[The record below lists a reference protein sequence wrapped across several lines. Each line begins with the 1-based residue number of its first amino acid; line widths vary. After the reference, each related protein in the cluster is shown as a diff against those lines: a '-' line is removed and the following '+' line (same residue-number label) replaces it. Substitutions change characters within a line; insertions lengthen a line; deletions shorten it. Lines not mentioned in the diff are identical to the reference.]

1 MGPGSV
7 KRGTSPSSSFRFP
20 SLSFSLSRVS
30 LCFEARVIICEREI
44 GEREEVLNVGNS
56 QSEADRG
63 AEASAMISQLFV
75 LSLRGD
81 NIIFRDCESPSHT
94 FIWRCHHLLFHISTN
109 RDNTYIL
116 LKYTWEIRPLYMSFC
131 QQRIQSPQAETAL
144 VGALRALEGIV
155 SAFVERDQ
163 QGPPLYER
171 IDFYFYARVISI
183 NSTTIRSEVEWKESS
198 IMLMIEVF

>member
-1 MGPGSV
+1 
-7 KRGTSPSSSFRFP
+7 
-20 SLSFSLSRVS
+20 LD
-30 LCFEARVIICEREI
+30 I
-44 GEREEVLNVGNS
+44 
-56 QSEADRG
+56 
-63 AEASAMISQLFV
+63 
-75 LSLRGD
+75 
-81 NIIFRDCESPSHT
+81 
-94 FIWRCHHLLFHISTN
+94 
-109 RDNTYIL
+109 
-116 LKYTWEIRPLYMSFC
+116 SFC

-171 IDFYFYARVISI
+171 IGFYFSARVISI